1 MTSAWLTQRNV
12 DPALLCSEPVG
23 TSLPTR
29 QLTRNTAALGQC
41 ICRATALWTLFYGS
55 NGPTICL
62 LPTALAHNAISIPHN
77 PRIRGT

>member
-29 QLTRNTAALGQC
+29 QLTRNNDRLGPMHLSRYGPVD
-41 ICRATALWTLFYGS
+41 CRRQFKIDHLCQLNFDQGS
-55 NGPTICL
+55 NAGCL
-62 LPTALAHNAISIPHN
+62 AP
-77 PRIRGT
+77 GCG

>member
-55 NGPTICL
+55 NGPTPGGHRKCSTYGHPNC
-62 LPTALAHNAISIPHN
+62 PTRPGVI
-77 PRIRGT
+77 